1 MDEFCLMIAL
11 KISKADSGLPKE
23 ITHAVKMPLPQF
35 YREPISLVTPP
46 DVDLDYCDD
55 YCDDTAREITLANL
69 TGKIITRKIF

>member
-11 KISKADSGLPKE
+11 KISKADCGLPKE

-46 DVDLDYCDD
+46 DVDLVYTC
-55 YCDDTAREITLANL
+55 CITV
-69 TGKIITRKIF
+69 TTTVTTPQER

>member
-1 MDEFCLMIAL
+1 MDDFCLMIAL

-46 DVDLDYCDD
+46 DVHLAYTC
-55 YCDDTAREITLANL
+55 CITV
-69 TGKIITRKIF
+69 TTTVTTPQER

>member
-11 KISKADSGLPKE
+11 KISKADSGPPKE

-46 DVDLDYCDD
+46 DVDLVYTC
-55 YCDDTAREITLANL
+55 CITV
-69 TGKIITRKIF
+69 TTTVTTPQGR

>member
-46 DVDLDYCDD
+46 DVDLVYTCCI
-55 YCDDTAREITLANL
+55 CDDTAREITLANL